1 MVNDDKPAL
10 ELAHEVNKEL
20 LELILYRQQRKF
32 WLSVGLLGIMVVA
45 VAGLLMMSVVGVQI
59 DPTIQDLMIIVL
71 TSAAT
76 MQAKLG
82 DFWFN
87 NASDDT
93 LLVKEATSYKLN
105 GSPVEES
112 GSE

>member
-1 MVNDDKPAL
+1 
-10 ELAHEVNKEL
+10 
-20 LELILYRQQRKF
+20 
-32 WLSVGLLGIMVVA
+32 
-45 VAGLLMMSVVGVQI
+45 
-59 DPTIQDLMIIVL
+59 MIIVL